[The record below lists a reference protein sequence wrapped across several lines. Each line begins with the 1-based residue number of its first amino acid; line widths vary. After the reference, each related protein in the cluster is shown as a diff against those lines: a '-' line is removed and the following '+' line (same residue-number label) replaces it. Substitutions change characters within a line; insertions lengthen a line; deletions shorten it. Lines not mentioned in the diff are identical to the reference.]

1 VLTDLRWRS
10 GPLYVRYGAFLE
22 RYCKTEKG
30 ELVFAIADPQGR
42 LVPDVK
48 RPVFTMP
55 DWVTPPAFLADEL
68 RRRQQRVEGFP
79 YRIERPLHFSNAG
92 GLYLAEEI
100 ATGRTVVLKE
110 ARPFAG
116 LDSDGVDAVTR
127 LRREWKMLEEL
138 SFLEVVPEV
147 VDYFTAAEHDFLVLE
162 YIDGQELN
170 KYVSRTNPLVWRD
183 STREELA
190 SYTSWALDTFSKIES
205 ALAAIHRHGI
215 ILGDLHWSNILV
227 RPDGR
232 IVFVDFEQASHVDEE
247 RSPSLGDPGFAA
259 PRELTGFDIDLYALA
274 RLGISMFIP
283 MITAF
288 AIFTGNAE
296 DKNRMLARAIGERFP
311 VPPEFV
317 DGITARL
324 RPSSRGPLPAATAAA
339 DRMIDELDHG
349 KLTDW
354 TAFRERLAEA
364 ILASATPDRDD
375 RLFPGDIDQF
385 AFSGVCFSYG
395 ASGVLYA
402 LAATGNAIREEH
414 AEWLLRA
421 VRAARSL
428 ETGFYNGLHG
438 IAYVLDHIGRRDEA
452 IHVLEHA
459 LDHGLPEHRLDLSGG
474 LAGVGL
480 NLLHFAA
487 LTGDQALQDAALK
500 AADQIATRLDA
511 LPPGGHLSTR
521 ESPAG
526 LLLGFAGPALFFIR
540 LYESTGDR
548 QFLDLATT
556 TLQRDLGCCVTSAEG
571 TFVYEGW
578 RKVPYVKSGSAGIG
592 LVLAELIAYRHD
604 EEHLLILDGIRRAMG
619 GEYVAFPGLFNG
631 RAGLMACLNRL
642 RDEPGQDGTKGQ
654 DAFLR
659 RHVRRLAWHAVPY
672 RGGVAFAGEQ
682 LLRLSMDLGTGTAG
696 VLLVLGAVLDG
707 ARHLPLPFLNGTARP
722 ATGSLEE
729 RR

>member
-1 VLTDLRWRS
+1 LRH
-10 GPLYVRYGAFLE
+10 
-22 RYCKTEKG
+22 
-30 ELVFAIADPQGR
+30 
-42 LVPDVK
+42 
-48 RPVFTMP
+48 
-55 DWVTPPAFLADEL
+55 
-68 RRRQQRVEGFP
+68 RRQPVEGFP

-100 ATGRTVVLKE
+100 ATSRTVVLKE

-116 LDSDGVDAVTR
+116 LDADGIDAVTR
-127 LRREWKMLEEL
+127 LRREWKTLQEL
-138 SFLEVVPEV
+138 SFLDVVPEV
-147 VDYFTAAEHDFLVLE
+147 VDYFTAAEHEFLVLE

-170 KYVSRTNPLVWRD
+170 KYVSRANPLVWRD
-183 STREELA
+183 PTQEELA

-227 RPDGR
+227 RPDER
-232 IVFVDFEQASHVDEE
+232 VVFVDFEQASHLDEE
-247 RSPSLGDPGFAA
+247 RSPSLGDPGFAT
-259 PRELTGFDIDLYALA
+259 PRGLAGFDIDLYALA

-283 MITAF
+283 MTTAF
-288 AIFTGNAE
+288 AMFTGNAE

-317 DGITARL
+317 EAITARL
-324 RPSSRGPLPAATAAA
+324 RPSSHEPLPAATAAA
-339 DRMIDELDHG
+339 GRMIDELDHSE
-349 KLTDW
+349 LADW
-354 TAFRERLAEA
+354 SAFRERLAEA

-385 AFSGVCFSYG
+385 ASSGVCFSYG

-402 LAATGNAIREEH
+402 LAATGNAIRDEH
-414 AEWLLRA
+414 VEWLLRA

-438 IAYVLDHIGRRDEA
+438 IAYVLDYIGRRDQA
-452 IHVLEHA
+452 LQVLDRA
-459 LDHGLPEHRLDLSGG
+459 LDRGLPQRLDLSRG

-480 NLLHFAA
+480 NLLDFAA
-487 LTGDQALQDAALK
+487 LTGDQALRDAALE

-511 LPPGGHLSTR
+511 LPPGGHLSTPQ
-521 ESPAG
+521 SPAG

-548 QFLDLATT
+548 QFLDLAAAA
-556 TLQRDLGCCVTSAEG
+556 LQRDLGCCVTSAEG

-578 RKVPYVKSGSAGIG
+578 RKVPYLKSGSGGIG
-592 LVLAELIAYRHD
+592 LVLAELTAYGRGQ
-604 EEHLLILDGIRRAMG
+604 EHLPALDGIRRAMG

-642 RDEPGQDGTKGQ
+642 RDEPDPDGAEGQ

-659 RHVRRLAWHAVPY
+659 RHIRRLAWHAVPY
-672 RGGVAFAGEQ
+672 QGSVAFAGEQ

-696 VLLVLGAVLDG
+696 ILLVLAAVLDG
-707 ARHLPLPFLNGTARP
+707 VRHPPLPFLDGTARP
-722 ATGSLEE
+722 ATGSFDE